1 MRREEVAMLKPNAA
15 IVAIAGIAF
24 VCVEAIDLLLFGM
37 STTSVIEALF
47 SIATF
52 ALLIFSISRISRHP
66 QLIFKLPVIA
76 VATLAFVCQLIINL
90 VASSIGNNGLIAGC
104 VASIL
109 VLAIASSATIA
120 TSYAAVHAQKIESE
134 TRGD

>member
-1 MRREEVAMLKPNAA
+1 MRKANTA

-24 VCVEAIDLLLFGM
+24 VCVEAICLLLFGA
-37 STTSVIEALF
+37 STASAFEAIF

-52 ALLIFSISRISRHP
+52 ALLAFSINRISRHP

-76 VATLAFVCQLIINL
+76 IVAIAFICQLTINF

-104 VASIL
+104 VASVL
-109 VLAIASSATIA
+109 VLALAGSATIA
-120 TSYAAVHAQKIESE
+120 ANYAAVHAQKIESE
-134 TRGD
+134 TKNENDR

>member
-1 MRREEVAMLKPNAA
+1 MRREEVAMRANTT

-24 VCVEAIDLLLFGM
+24 VCIETIGLLLFGL
-37 STTSVIEALF
+37 STTSAVEAIF
-47 SIATF
+47 SIAAF
-52 ALLIFSISRISRHP
+52 ALLAFTINRISRHP
-66 QLIFKLPVIA
+66 QLIFKLPIIA
-76 VATLAFVCQLIINL
+76 IVTVSFICQLIVDLI
-90 VASSIGNNGLIAGC
+90 ASGVGNNGLIAGC

-109 VLAIASSATIA
+109 VLALAGSATIA